1 MYKAPIQV
9 SALATRMG
17 AYTQAFTMYNSVRPF
32 GITAIIGGWDSEGD
46 IVVDG
51 QVGSGPATAGGK
63 QEGGKRGGPYLYM
76 IEPSGSYW
84 VRLIQDEDQ
93 YQY

>member
-1 MYKAPIQV
+1 MYKAPINV

-32 GITAIIGGWDSEGD
+32 GITAIIGGWDSEGE
-46 IVVDG
+46 IEVDG
-51 QVGSGPATAGGK
+51 QVGSGPTTAGGK

-84 VRLIQDEDQ
+84 VRLNMP
-93 YQY
+93 